1 LASIIAAPHNP
12 PLSGGLCGGGATPR
26 RFGFCFETTTEATLA
41 ALVRSYD
48 HVPIAMSNDKNGI
61 LLFFSK

>member
-1 LASIIAAPHNP
+1 MVRGSKPVVAYSVFKQRP
-12 PLSGGLCGGGATPR
+12 GVETATLP
-26 RFGFCFETTTEATLA
+26 GTEATLA

-48 HVPIAMSNDKNGI
+48 HVPIAMSNGKNGI